1 MQVKIEES
9 WRSQLQEEFDK
20 PYFARLAAF
29 VREEYRT
36 QRVCPVNGDLF
47 RVFNLCPF
55 DRVRVVILGQDPYPD
70 PRFYYGICFSV
81 PDGVPIPGS
90 LQNIF
95 REVHDDTGRPVP
107 ASGRLERWVAQGVLS
122 MNTIFTTRA
131 FRSGSHRGRGWE
143 EFSDAVIRR
152 LNERRDHLVFL
163 LWGAAAQQK
172 AALIDPERHLCLL
185 YTSDAADD
193 MQCVDL
199 GGRRIIKKNF
209 FKQKTAYEISE
220 CLVGSEMCIRDR

>member
-122 MNTIFTTRA
+122 MNTRFPERIASRPRMGGVLRRRDPPPQRA
-131 FRSGSHRGRGWE
+131 ARPPSFPALGRSRAAEGGADRSRTPSRAHGGAPLAPVGRPGVLRLPP
-143 EFSDAVIRR
+143 FQPRQRLPARARHPRNRMVIR
-152 LNERRDHLVFL
+152 
-163 LWGAAAQQK
+163 
-172 AALIDPERHLCLL
+172 
-185 YTSDAADD
+185 
-193 MQCVDL
+193 
-199 GGRRIIKKNF
+199 
-209 FKQKTAYEISE
+209 
-220 CLVGSEMCIRDR
+220 